1 MTIKPYYCIGID
13 PGANGAICILPR
25 QYKDIQIFAF
35 KNYSLRS
42 LSLILDEYLKQS
54 IDIFVE
60 KSGLHPRNGKQSYYA
75 SGRNLGQI
83 EGLLAKFDYT
93 LVSPV
98 KWMNAL
104 DCRTK
109 GDKNITKVLAESF
122 FGRYIKITH
131 TNADAALIA
140 HYGFTLYGHEVRCRP
155 KRRPL
160 RK

>member
-1 MTIKPYYCIGID
+1 MNKPNFCIGID

-25 QYKDIQIFAF
+25 IYREIKIFAF
-35 KNYSLRS
+35 KHYSIRA
-42 LSLILDEYLKQS
+42 LSLILQEYLEERV
-54 IDIFVE
+54 DIFVE
-60 KSGLHPRNGKQSYYA
+60 KSGLHPQNGKQSYYA

-83 EGLLAKFDYT
+83 EGLLAQFNYE

-109 GDKNITKVLAESF
+109 GDKNITKTLAESI
-122 FGRYIKITH
+122 FGRYTKITH

-140 HYGFTLYGHEVRCRP
+140 HYGFTLYGHEIRCQP
-155 KRRPL
+155 KRRL
-160 RK
+160 RRK